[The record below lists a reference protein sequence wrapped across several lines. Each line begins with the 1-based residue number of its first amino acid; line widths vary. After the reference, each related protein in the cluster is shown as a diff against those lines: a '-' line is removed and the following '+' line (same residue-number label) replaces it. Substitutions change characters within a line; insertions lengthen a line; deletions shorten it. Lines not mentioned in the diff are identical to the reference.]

1 MSTVKKTKNPPQN
14 SSPWYQSIIYGKL
27 CLLTLLLL
35 NLPVTA
41 EKEDS
46 RHQRCISASKG
57 IPLQTYCRLGSPAEP
72 ALCAQLPST
81 VLQALQWGAATDI
94 HGHHL
99 AQPNAHHNMVNRR
112 QALVSQPDTWFVG
125 LGSPLIPPKIYIYF
139 FPAFQKA
146 FPPLLKWEK
155 DSYSSCKLL
164 IKPIYHHHN
173 SQHLHGTFH
182 P

>member
-1 MSTVKKTKNPPQN
+1 MSTVRHISNNKKNPPQK
-14 SSPWYQSIIYGKL
+14 SSPWYQGTIYGKL

-35 NLPVTA
+35 NLLVIA

-46 RHQRCISASKG
+46 RHPRHISASEG

-72 ALCAQLPST
+72 ALCAQLPNT
-81 VLQALQWGAATDI
+81 VLQALQWGAATDT

-99 AQPNAHHNMVNRR
+99 AQPIAHHNMVNRR
-112 QALVSQPDTWFVG
+112 NALVSQPDTWCVG
-125 LGSPLIPPKIYIYF
+125 LGFPPSKKIF
-139 FPAFQKA
+139 FPAFHKSV
-146 FPPLLKWEK
+146 PPLLKWEK